1 MREREVHAI
10 AADADA
16 RPVGERVASTGWR
29 CKAPTWLVGLV
40 ALGLCPSKGE
50 ARRKIAEGAIR
61 VDDQVVSDPALEI
74 AVTAPIKLSFGKK
87 KHGLLV
93 PA

>member
-1 MREREVHAI
+1 MTEGSINIV
-10 AADADA
+10 DA
-16 RPVGERVASTGWR
+16 
-29 CKAPTWLVGLV
+29 LL

-61 VDDQVVSDPALEI
+61 VDDQPVGDPA
-74 AVTAPIKLSFGKK
+74 ATVTVAGQVKISFGKK

>member
-1 MREREVHAI
+1 
-10 AADADA
+10 
-16 RPVGERVASTGWR
+16 
-29 CKAPTWLVGLV
+29 GLV